1 MPSELKN
8 EKGIN
13 REGLSSGV
21 RVMNEEES
29 SLRNKSSLEHE
40 MGIYL
45 SQKEPYQ
52 HQGLDEIMLT

>member
-1 MPSELKN
+1 MNK
-8 EKGIN
+8 
-13 REGLSSGV
+13 EGLSLGV
-21 RVMNEEES
+21 RVMNEEEI